1 MSLVA
6 FAIRVAAV
14 RTLREA
20 LPSGFDVLDSPQEP
34 MDRLD
39 CASPA
44 PFVAVYT
51 GHNETEIDAREMLG
65 GKSKVDLAIQ
75 FVLPASLTFPLSGGG
90 SITLDTRKQGA
101 ETALDV
107 LWRRAACAFDA
118 GASPWASLWREFV
131 INTPKIVNAS
141 YLIEVKTVR
150 AVAREVV
157 VSCEP
162 IHEPIPGA
170 APEGAWAALLELMRA
185 DQASDGLAGLA
196 DWLEAEISGPAE
208 LTPAQRDAAYLGLSA
223 YAAENVAILEAASDV
238 GNIPDGTAQ
247 IEVTAE
253 GEG

>member
-14 RTLREA
+14 RALRDA
-20 LPSGFDVLDSPQEP
+20 LPPGFEVIDSPQEP

-39 CASPA
+39 CDAPA
-44 PFVAVYT
+44 PFAAIYT
-51 GHNETEIDAREMLG
+51 GHNETEIDARELLG

-75 FVLPASLTFPLSGGG
+75 FVLPATLSFPLGGGG

-107 LWRRAACAFDA
+107 LWRRAACALNA
-118 GASPWASLWREFV
+118 GASPWAALWRELV

-157 VSCEP
+157 LSCEP

-170 APEGAWAALLELMRA
+170 APEGAWAALIALMRA
-185 DQASDGLAGLA
+185 DQGSDGLSSLA
-196 DWLEAEISGPAE
+196 DWLEAEIAGPAE
-208 LTPAQRDAAYLGLSA
+208 LSAAQRDAAYLGLSA
-223 YAAENVAILEAASDV
+223 YAASAVAILDAPADVQAGDGAAADIEIPADV
-238 GNIPDGTAQ
+238 GA
-247 IEVTAE
+247 
-253 GEG
+253 